1 MYGYLHLCMYLL
13 LIWQHASFPGE
24 SSQPMIN
31 QLNHNCEIAE
41 IVLKK
46 DCDRAG
52 SQKNHSE
59 IDRHKYVS
67 KL

>member
-1 MYGYLHLCMYLL
+1 MYV
-13 LIWQHASFPGE
+13 LIIDLATYASFPGE

-31 QLNHNCEIAE
+31 QLTHNCEIAE

-52 SQKNHSE
+52 SQKK
-59 IDRHKYVS
+59 IIP
-67 KL
+67 KLTGINM